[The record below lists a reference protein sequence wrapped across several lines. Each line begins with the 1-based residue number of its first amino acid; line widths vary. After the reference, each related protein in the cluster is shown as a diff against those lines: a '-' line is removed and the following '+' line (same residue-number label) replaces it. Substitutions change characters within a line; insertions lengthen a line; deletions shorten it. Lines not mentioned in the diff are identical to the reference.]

1 MYQTRTWVRRA
12 GEGRGSLYCTGTV
25 EISTLLLGAGG
36 RGLARNGKK
45 VSHVTVPLD
54 GEKYKSTHT
63 KK

>member
-1 MYQTRTWVRRA
+1 MDM
-12 GEGRGSLYCTGTV
+12 GEGGWRGGGGNLYCTTR
-25 EISTLLLGAGG
+25 EG